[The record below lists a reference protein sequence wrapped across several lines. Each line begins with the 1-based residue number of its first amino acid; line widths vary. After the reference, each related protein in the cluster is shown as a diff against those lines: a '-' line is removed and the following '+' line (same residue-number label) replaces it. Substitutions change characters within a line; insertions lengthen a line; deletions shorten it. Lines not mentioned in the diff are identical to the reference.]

1 MYNILKNVLFTKKN
15 IQNDGG
21 LIMELLGIIMIF
33 FNKAKKG
40 TSNNSEESI
49 MIAPENL
56 MKMFYEDDEGETN
69 EHAI

>member
-1 MYNILKNVLFTKKN
+1 MK
-15 IQNDGG
+15 
-21 LIMELLGIIMIF
+21 LLGIIMIF

>member
-1 MYNILKNVLFTKKN
+1 MK
-15 IQNDGG
+15 
-21 LIMELLGIIMIF
+21 LLGIIMLF

-56 MKMFYEDDEGETN
+56 MKMFYESEGDEN
-69 EHAI
+69 EHTIQFDN